1 MSNYKTFIA
10 VADSHGSLICPEA
23 AKVVLAF
30 AKTIKA
36 SYRIHLGDVWD
47 FAPLRHG
54 ASQEERA
61 CGISEDY
68 EMGWD
73 FLSALRPTH
82 LCLGNHDD
90 RIWMNVEKQ
99 PDGILRERC
108 EGLAMDAEERLRKM
122 KTAFVQYSVDHYL
135 KMPEGGPKLIH
146 GFHSNMHP
154 AKANQDFFGD
164 SLSGHIHR
172 PDSYTARHCD
182 GGKSFTLGCI
192 GDIKKMTYAK
202 RHPARMGWR
211 NGFLYG
217 YINTRTGAWHAW
229 QVVKEKNANEWI
241 SPQGIL

>member
-1 MSNYKTFIA
+1 MATYKTFIA

-23 AKVVLAF
+23 AKTVLAF

-36 SYRIHLGDVWD
+36 TYRIHLGDVWD

-61 CGISEDY
+61 CGITEDY
-68 EMGWD
+68 NMGWE
-73 FLSALRPTH
+73 FLNEYRPTH
-82 LCLGNHDD
+82 LTLGNHDD

-122 KTAFVQYSVDHYL
+122 KTVFIPYCVDDHL
-135 KMPEGGPKLIH
+135 RMPEGGPKLIH
-146 GFHSNMHP
+146 GFRSTMYP
-154 AKANQDFFGD
+154 AKAHYENWGEC
-164 SLSGHIHR
+164 LHGHVHK
-172 PDSYTARHCD
+172 PDDHHARHVD
-182 GGKSFTLGCI
+182 GGKAFSVGCI

-202 RHPARMGWR
+202 RTPARMGWR

-217 YINTRTGAWHAW
+217 YLNTKTGAWHAW
-229 QVVKEKNANEWI
+229 PVVKEKNATEWI